1 MNRKLIRPTL
11 AEVRERNER
20 EAQHRRNAPSDPN
33 RKRVPPEQTHAES
46 FYYKKQMDNKTPM
59 VIVLQDGEELRGSI
73 EWYDRGCIKLHRTEG
88 PNLLVLKH
96 NIKYMY
102 KADESDDDGD
112 DSDEMIVRGIT
123 SDGRR
128 RRPAPSFLDNRTC
141 VTRASNSP
149 NKPRVGITI
158 GDPAGI
164 GPEIVLKAVADMRC
178 ALLASRPY
186 RFGSELRRQARALD
200 LPCDYHGVFPKAS

>member
-11 AEVRERNER
+11 AEVRERSDR
-20 EAQHRRNAPSDPN
+20 DSQHRRNQSDPN

-46 FYYKKQMDNKTPM
+46 FYYKKQMDNRTLM

-102 KADESDDDGD
+102 KTEDAEGNGD
-112 DSDEMIVRGIT
+112 SE
-123 SDGRR
+123 
-128 RRPAPSFLDNRTC
+128 DN
-141 VTRASNSP
+141 
-149 NKPRVGITI
+149 I
-158 GDPAGI
+158 GDHGDHI
-164 GPEIVLKAVADMRC
+164 EDSPEEDT
-178 ALLASRPY
+178 
-186 RFGSELRRQARALD
+186 GS
-200 LPCDYHGVFPKAS
+200 